1 MNNRTK
7 NIILMPMNLL
17 YKINPG
23 LNLKILYRLKTGRK
37 LNLKN
42 PKTYSEKLQWLKLN
56 YKNELLPI
64 CADKYKVRQF
74 VGECGCENLLIKVLW
89 EGYDPYDIP
98 FGDLPDKF
106 VIKVT
111 HGSGFNIIC
120 KDKKQ
125 LDILQTIKML
135 KRWLKEKYIP
145 CYGEWFYGLIKPKIM
160 IEEYLE
166 DANGYSPIDY
176 KIYCFHGE
184 PKYIIAHV
192 DRFTN
197 HRSNI
202 YDLDWNPIKITMKE
216 IDNNLI
222 VKKPKELEQLLDYAK
237 MLSEKFIHARVDLYI
252 LNSNIYFGELTFTS
266 DAGFVTIT
274 PIEME
279 EKIGEFIKLP

>member
-23 LNLKILYRLKTGRK
+23 LDLKILYRLKTGRK

-125 LDILQTIKML
+125 LDIPQTIKML